1 MNMKVTRIGNPK
13 NVFELGDITDIPDDL
28 KSNLKTMESTCPKTS
43 NILKLFE
50 IKSELTIDEILVGLY
65 RMFGHKKT
73 RVWVSSSLYNLS
85 RKKMVTKSDSGVY
98 KRLSNRS

>member
-1 MNMKVTRIGNPK
+1 MNTKVTRIGNPK

-28 KSNLKTMESTCPKTS
+28 KKNLRTMGATCPKTS

-50 IKSELTIDEILVGLY
+50 MKNELTIDEILVGLY
-65 RMFGHKKT
+65 RMFGHQKT
-73 RVWVSSSLYNLS
+73 RSWVSSSLYNLS
-85 RKKMVTKSDSGVY
+85 RKKLVAKSDSGVY